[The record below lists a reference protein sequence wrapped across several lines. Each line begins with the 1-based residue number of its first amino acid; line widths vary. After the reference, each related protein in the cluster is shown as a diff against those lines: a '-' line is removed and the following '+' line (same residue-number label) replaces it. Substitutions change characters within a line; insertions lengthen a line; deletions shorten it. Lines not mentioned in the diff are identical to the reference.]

1 MFEQFQN
8 MLVNALTPITLISG
22 VGLMMLCMTNRY
34 NHSTDRIRQ
43 LIKKREDGGSFVEP
57 ALDKE
62 IHLIFRR
69 ASYLRKAMLC
79 LSLSAVCSGLLVA
92 TNVLSNFSST
102 NFVTISAIWL
112 VLALGLI
119 VVSTAFFCME
129 IGLSL
134 HALGLA
140 VEHLHEQNRD
150 RTEAASHTEEK
161 QS

>member
-1 MFEQFQN
+1 MKMQN
-8 MLVNALTPITLISG
+8 LTLPHMYS
-22 VGLMMLCMTNRY
+22 
-34 NHSTDRIRQ
+34 
-43 LIKKREDGGSFVEP
+43 K
-57 ALDKE
+57 
-62 IHLIFRR
+62 
-69 ASYLRKAMLC
+69 MLC

-140 VEHLHEQNRD
+140 VEHLHQQNHS
-150 RTEAASHTEEK
+150 RTEAASPTEEK
-161 QS
+161 LS